1 MSATKD
7 KPFATKYTHKTV
19 ALPPQIMGAVIADE
33 WGIKL
38 TDEQKSTAYVIGSP
52 EIKKVIEDANR

>member
-1 MSATKD
+1 MPAPKNE
-7 KPFATKYTHKTV
+7 PFATKYTHETI

-33 WGIKL
+33 WGIEL

-52 EIKKVIEDANR
+52 EMRKVIEDANR